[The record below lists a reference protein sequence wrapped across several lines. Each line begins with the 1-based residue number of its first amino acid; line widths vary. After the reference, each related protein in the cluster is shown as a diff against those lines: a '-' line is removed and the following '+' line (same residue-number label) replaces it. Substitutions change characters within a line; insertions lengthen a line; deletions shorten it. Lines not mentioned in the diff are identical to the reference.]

1 MAPVELR
8 DADADA
14 GRLHEAGHVN
24 LLERRRRVGQVH
36 EAQREQPAVVRRCHR
51 TNDQRSTFSPEEKSQ
66 LHKYSSLS
74 LPLFLSLSLPT
85 PSLPFVPF
93 SFPPLFFS
101 LSLPFLSVSFPHCPF
116 FSLFPSFLSPQEAQ
130 LSPRD
135 RAMRHVN

>member
-14 GRLHEAGHVN
+14 GRLHEARHVD

-36 EAQREQPAVVRRCHR
+36 EAQREQTAVVRRCHR

-93 SFPPLFFS
+93 SFPPLFFPFHS
-101 LSLPFLSVSFPHCPF
+101 LSFPFLS
-116 FSLFPSFLSPQEAQ
+116 
-130 LSPRD
+130 PR
-135 RAMRHVN
+135 